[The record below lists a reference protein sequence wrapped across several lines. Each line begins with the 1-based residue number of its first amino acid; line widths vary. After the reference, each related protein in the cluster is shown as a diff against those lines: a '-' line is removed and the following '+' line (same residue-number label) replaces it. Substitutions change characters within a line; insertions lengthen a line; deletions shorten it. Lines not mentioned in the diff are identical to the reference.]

1 MYMDLVALDMA
12 LRKHNAWLSQESSG
26 PEVMSCMPTL
36 LRMVTGSTLG
46 YSIDSGLFLKFQS
59 TMNE

>member
-1 MYMDLVALDMA
+1 MDLVAFEIA
-12 LRKHNAWLSQESSG
+12 FRKQRAWLSQESSG
-26 PEVMSCMPTL
+26 PEVISCIPTL

-46 YSIDSGLFLKFQS
+46 YSMDSGLFLKFQS